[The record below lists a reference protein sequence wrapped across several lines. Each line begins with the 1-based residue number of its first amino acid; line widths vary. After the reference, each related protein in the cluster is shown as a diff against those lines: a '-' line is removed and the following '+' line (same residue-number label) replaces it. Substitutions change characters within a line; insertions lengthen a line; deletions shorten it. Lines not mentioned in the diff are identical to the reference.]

1 MEWALWRCV
10 GSKTTTR
17 ATRTLQPH
25 WNRSMPSSFDS
36 VTPSFF
42 QRRLPEG
49 KCDLIFKVAFGSN
62 SAGARDLA
70 VSRMTV
76 WRWRNGQ
83 ATIPKSVLD
92 KLGDRLQTKV
102 EEAHAAQNKLR
113 DILALPPKPP
123 RPLSGCCAGR
133 HRKIKKLPVTK
144 EEWAALGY

>member
-1 MEWALWRCV
+1 
-10 GSKTTTR
+10 
-17 ATRTLQPH
+17 
-25 WNRSMPSSFDS
+25 MPSSFVS
-36 VTPSFF
+36 VTSSFF

-49 KCDLIFKVAFGSN
+49 KYDPIFRVAFGSN
-62 SAGARDLA
+62 SAAAKDME

-83 ATIPKSVLD
+83 ATIPKSVMD
-92 KLGDRLQTKV
+92 KLGARLQTRV
-102 EEAHAAQNKLR
+102 EEAHAAQDKLR
-113 DILALPPKPP
+113 EILALPAKPP